1 LIRKLY
7 SGFIPCN
14 YVATNSC
21 PQPTSRQEPRNTL
34 QAKHTPPVNPP
45 AARSDAHRASDN
57 EKTIMLFKAVWRLKT
72 PRMSMELSNEEILA
86 YARRGETVTRAVE
99 VAREDQAQN
108 NTPGIDY

>member
-1 LIRKLY
+1 
-7 SGFIPCN
+7 
-14 YVATNSC
+14 
-21 PQPTSRQEPRNTL
+21 
-34 QAKHTPPVNPP
+34 
-45 AARSDAHRASDN
+45 
-57 EKTIMLFKAVWRLKT
+57 MLFKAVWRLKT